1 MQKRIEKA
9 IESKIYTSCEHKLM
23 FSPCE
28 IGFEFHCT
36 RLVELPTQ
44 GTHSQVNEYNEDD
57 EIEVQYTLLSVKN
70 NLVVYEMKR
79 I

>member
-1 MQKRIEKA
+1 MHKRIEKA

-28 IGFEFHCT
+28 IGFEFHCM
-36 RLVELPTQ
+36 RLIDLPTQ
-44 GTHSQVNEYNEDD
+44 GTHSQVNEHDEDND
-57 EIEVQYTLLSVKN
+57 IDVMYTLLSVKD
-70 NLVVYEMKR
+70 NLAVYDMRR